1 MIISKDLKE
10 LQEQADAF
18 QEHCVRHRIQDRLDF
33 RVWLCEKLSS
43 EQLAS
48 LIDGEVTRQAIF
60 EVYLN
65 DKY

>member
-1 MIISKDLKE
+1 MTSKILNE
-10 LQEQADAF
+10 LREQAYAYLSHCTYYKLHDRLAF
-18 QEHCVRHRIQDRLDF
+18 QDWMVTN
-33 RVWLCEKLSS
+33 LSK
-43 EQLAS
+43 EQLVS